1 MKPINYGEIIEKAE
15 ARRAALEAIT
25 PKLQT
30 VYGQWEAL
38 CAAAHR
44 ISSVNADCRQLDSE
58 AVALLAQSVGVSVPT
73 LDNGLY
79 CLAGVVRVLD
89 HPSSDLLEALK
100 PSEKD
105 LTLLQA
111 QVAAHYQGGEFE
123 HIESQHDAQNIG
135 DGLFTFCINEA
146 GDAGDKSE
154 LVNMLNRAI
163 DQLRSLVGELEELQ
177 QKKAA

>member
-25 PKLQT
+25 PKLQAI
-30 VYGQWEAL
+30 YGLWDTLCVAAL
-38 CAAAHR
+38 P
-44 ISSVNADCRQLDSE
+44 INSVNADYEQLDSE
-58 AVALLAQSVGVSVPT
+58 AAALLAQSIGVSVST
-73 LDNGLY
+73 LGSGLQY
-79 CLAGVVRVLD
+79 LANVFQLLD
-89 HPSSDLLEALK
+89 RPSKDLLEALK

-123 HIESQHDAQNIG
+123 HIESQHDAQNVG

-154 LVNMLNRAI
+154 LINMLNRAI
-163 DQLRSLVGELEELQ
+163 HQLRSLVGELETE
-177 QKKAA
+177 K

>member
-38 CAAAHR
+38 CAAVHR
-44 ISSVNADCRQLDSE
+44 ISSVNADFEQLDSE
-58 AVALLAQSVGVSVPT
+58 AAALLAQSVGVSEST
-73 LDNGLY
+73 LGCGLHH
-79 CLAGVVRVLD
+79 LANVVRVLD
-89 HPSSDLLEALK
+89 RPSKDLLEALK

-123 HIESQHDAQNIG
+123 HIESQHDAQNVG

-154 LVNMLNRAI
+154 LINMLNRAI
-163 DQLRSLVGELEELQ
+163 HQLRSLVGELETE
-177 QKKAA
+177 K

>member
-25 PKLQT
+25 PKLQG
-30 VYGQWEAL
+30 VYAQWDTL
-38 CAAAHR
+38 YAAAHH
-44 ISSVNADCRQLDSE
+44 ISSVNADYKRLDSE
-58 AVALLAQSVGVSVPT
+58 AAALLAQSVGVSVPT
-73 LDNGLY
+73 LANGLY
-79 CLAGVVRVLD
+79 CLAGVVRTLD
-89 HPSSDLLEALK
+89 HSSRDLLEALK

-154 LVNMLNRAI
+154 LINMLNRAI
-163 DQLRSLVGELEELQ
+163 HQLRSLVGELETE
-177 QKKAA
+177 K

>member
-30 VYGQWEAL
+30 VYSQWGTL

-44 ISSVNADCRQLDSE
+44 ISSVNAEYKQLDSE
-58 AVALLAQSVGVSVPT
+58 AAEILAQAVGVQKLT
-73 LDNGLY
+73 LTNALWHLGQ
-79 CLAGVVRVLD
+79 AVRQPD
-89 HPSSDLLEALK
+89 ESSRKLLEALK
-100 PSEKD
+100 PNEEAQQ
-105 LTLLQA
+105 LTPLQA
-111 QVAAHYQGGEFE
+111 QVAAHYQGGEFD
-123 HIESQHDAQNIG
+123 HIKTQDDAQDVG

-154 LVNMLNRAI
+154 LINMLNRAI
-163 DQLRSLVGELEELQ
+163 DQMRSLVGELES
-177 QKKAA
+177 